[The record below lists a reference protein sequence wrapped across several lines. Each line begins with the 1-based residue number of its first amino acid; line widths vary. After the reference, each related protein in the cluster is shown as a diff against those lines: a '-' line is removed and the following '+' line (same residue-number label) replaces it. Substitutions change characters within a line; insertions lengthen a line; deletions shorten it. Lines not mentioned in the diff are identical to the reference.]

1 MKSALSA
8 GDDMSEEQAARIKRI
23 VVNGDPQ
30 LVSDMLYTLI
40 DNADRDFSFEQL
52 SEIID
57 LEIQWLKK

>member
-1 MKSALSA
+1 MKSVLSV